1 MRMPDSRFRRPLPKE
16 GQPSKA
22 EKRSG
27 AEDLVAAF
35 LAKGGSVNKM
45 PSVEPTAFACATCG
59 HAGIM
64 GFAPGKT
71 PKCPK
76 CRSPLT

>member
-16 GQPSKA
+16 AQPSKA

-35 LAKGGSVNKM
+35 LAKGGSVSKM
-45 PSVEPTAFACATCG
+45 PSVEPTAFACGTCG

-76 CRSPLT
+76 CRSALK

>member
-35 LAKGGSVNKM
+35 LAKGGAVSKM
-45 PSVEPTAFACATCG
+45 PSVEPTAFACGTCG
-59 HAGIM
+59 HAGIA
-64 GFAPGKT
+64 GFAPGKAR
-71 PKCPK
+71 KCPK
-76 CRSPLT
+76 CRSALK